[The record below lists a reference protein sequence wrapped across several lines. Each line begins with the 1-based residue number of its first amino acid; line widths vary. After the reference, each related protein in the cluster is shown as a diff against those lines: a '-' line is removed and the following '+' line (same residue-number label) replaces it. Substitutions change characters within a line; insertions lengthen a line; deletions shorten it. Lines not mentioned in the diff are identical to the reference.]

1 MAAVIIIRI
10 ISIIITLSLIIKR
23 IRIETISLIRS
34 VIIILSILKEKYILY
49 I

>member
-1 MAAVIIIRI
+1 MRVIFIIIILNSIIKRIKIRI
-10 ISIIITLSLIIKR
+10 ISLIK
-23 IRIETISLIRS
+23 S